1 MPEEMRIDPLRNP
14 SRHRV
19 VFDELPEAASRVGS
33 VAIRLKEIG
42 GALRLLAGQILGEFA
57 TEARRK
63 EHSAIL
69 AAFALGHPH
78 LTGLQIDIA
87 GTQLDQFGIAHTREE
102 QQFEHD
108 RVRELARLPDCM
120 VERDEFHIGEEGW

>member
-19 VFDELPEAASRVGS
+19 VFDELPEAARRVGA

-57 TEARRK
+57 TKARRK
-63 EHSAIL
+63 EHGASL
-69 AAFALGHPH
+69 AAFALSHTH

-87 GTQLDQFGIAHTREE
+87 GTQLDQLGIAHPSEE

-108 RVRELARLPDCM
+108 RVRELAGLPDGL
-120 VERDEFHIGEEGW
+120 VERDEFRIGEEGR